1 MKRIPPLVLSLCAL
15 LAAPAVAAMKIM
27 PLGDSITEGLCSDGS
42 DTNTPSSTCYEPY
55 YEPPNAVIYNHYA
68 TEPTFCGEF
77 ARHMVEDFNHGASG
91 GYRGPLLTALRAA
104 GLAVDY
110 VGHVRSGNALAMADR
125 AHEGHGNWIAEQ
137 LDYCANGY
145 PAHAGMPAYGGY
157 VADLRPDL
165 VMLQIGTNN
174 LFNGAAG
181 APLAALVLAMQH
193 KIKRAAPQARVIVA
207 LVPKRYDFSVDPPQ
221 PHAAFEVGRK
231 TFSRLLAQG
240 SGKDSPCAARDLVD
254 LSVLTD
260 ADMTA
265 AAAAGGVHPN
275 AQGYV
280 KIARIWA
287 AAVTAPPCRFD
298 TRTFV
303 TLGGTIIES
312 ISAYGRY
319 WNYDSACRTLMEN
332 GPLNTSDIP
341 RYAAICAG
349 QPVCTFDTRTF
360 IGDAAT
366 PVESITAFDRYYDF
380 TVDGTPIASGTLRS
394 VSRYAPIC
402 ALSTDANHCVFDTRA
417 VADRGSGRVETITAY
432 GRYFD
437 FDLSTHAALG
447 SATLASVARYAPI
460 CALKP
465 AADVLCRFDTHAFV
479 RLPGSA
485 AQLESITAYGRYWNF
500 DAADGH
506 LVDAGALA
514 DVGRYRPDAIFA
526 SGFDY

>member
-1 MKRIPPLVLSLCAL
+1 MKRFSPAFLVLSAL
-15 LAAPAVAAMKIM
+15 LTAPAVAAMKVM
-27 PLGDSITEGLCSDGS
+27 PLGDSITEGLCTDGS
-42 DTNTPSSTCYEPY
+42 DTNTPSSTCYVPY
-55 YEPPNAVIYNHYA
+55 YEPANAAIYNHYDR
-68 TEPTFCGEF
+68 EPTFCGEF
-77 ARHMVEDFNHGASG
+77 ARHMVEDFNHGAAG

-110 VGHVRSGNALAMADR
+110 VGHVRSGSALATADR

-145 PAHAGMPAYGGY
+145 PAHAGMLAYGGY
-157 VADLRPDL
+157 VGDLRPDL
-165 VMLQIGTNN
+165 VLLQIGTNN

-193 KIKRAAPQARVIVA
+193 RIEHKAPQARVIVA
-207 LVPKRYDFSVDPPQ
+207 LVPKRYDFSVNPPQ
-221 PHAAFEVGRK
+221 PHAAFEAGRK
-231 TFSRLLAQG
+231 TFSRLLARG

-254 LSVLTD
+254 LSVLTA

-275 AQGYV
+275 AQGYA

-287 AAVTAPPCRFD
+287 AAITAPPCRFD
-298 TRTFV
+298 TRSFV
-303 TLGGTIIES
+303 ALGGTTIES
-312 ISAYGRY
+312 ITAYGRY
-319 WNYDSACRTLMEN
+319 WNYDTARRTLMES

-341 RYAAICAG
+341 RYAAICAD

-360 IGDAAT
+360 TGDAAA
-366 PVESITAFDRYYDF
+366 PVESITAFDRYHDF
-380 TVDGTPIASGTLRS
+380 ALDGTPIASGTLRS
-394 VSRYAPIC
+394 VGRYAPIC
-402 ALSTDANHCVFDTRA
+402 ALSADANHCVFDTRA
-417 VADRGSGRVETITAY
+417 VADRGSTRVETVTAY

-437 FDLSTHAALG
+437 FDLTSHAALG
-447 SATLASVARYAPI
+447 SGTLASVARYTPI

-465 AADVLCRFDTHAFV
+465 ATDALCRFDTRTFV
-479 RLPGSA
+479 PASGNNPA
-485 AQLESITAYGRYWNF
+485 LESITAYGRYWNF

-506 LVDAGALA
+506 LVDSGALA
-514 DVGRYRPDAIFA
+514 DVARYRPDAIFA